1 MMQQYLDAVQ
11 RWSYKLAEADAM
23 CNDAREQGFVKAMFD
38 RMVACA
44 RQHGA
49 NVDQIEQAVD
59 RGCEMVANA

>member
-1 MMQQYLDAVQ
+1 MQQYLDAVQ

-23 CNDAREQGFVKAMFD
+23 CNDAREQMFVKAMFD
-38 RMVACA
+38 CMVACA

-49 NVDQIEQAVD
+49 NVDQVEQAVD